1 MKKLTLLLLIII
13 KCSCINAQS
22 LVGIW
27 QLNTPEVSSG
37 YLDTYQFFSNG
48 TFRFNSSQ
56 YNALRRVITIG
67 GKYKVQKD
75 KVTFLVEYTMEKVGG
90 VFKVGDVSSG
100 SDSWSITG
108 GQIKRVPLLKTLTQ
122 YASIETGIKDKEV
135 DVIKINKAKYYK
147 VDNDPENFQ

>member
-13 KCSCINAQS
+13 KCSCLQAQS

-56 YNALRRVITIG
+56 YDALRRVITIG

-75 KVTFLVEYTMEKVGG
+75 KLTFSVEYTMEKVGG
-90 VFKVGDVSSG
+90 VFKVGDIASG

-108 GQIKRVPLLKTLTQ
+108 GQIKRVPLLKTITQ
-122 YASIETGIKDKEV
+122 YASIEAGIKDKEV